1 MTKDSNASLE
11 REIEEIRDRLAGTID
26 ELLYRSNPKT
36 ITSRQ
41 IASVKAKYVDP
52 VTGEP
57 KTDAIVKTA
66 GIVVGVLVGF
76 TLLRKIVRH

>member
-11 REIEEIRDRLAGTID
+11 REIEEIRERLAGTID

-41 IASVKAKYVDP
+41 VATVKAKFVDP

-57 KTDAIVKTA
+57 KTDVIVKTA

-76 TLLRKIVRH
+76 TLLRKIARR